1 MKLIMILEN
10 ESKIKKLPF
19 VGYFWEKSFFH
30 YAWISVLYSVLNIF
44 LLWLFIDILKIHT
57 VVASSIVIGGTF
69 ILRYVLFRLL
79 KIMG

>member
-1 MKLIMILEN
+1 MTLES
-10 ESKIKKLPF
+10 ESKIKKFSF
-19 VGYFWEKSFFH
+19 VGYFWEKSFLH
-30 YAWISVLYSVLNIF
+30 YAWISALYSVLNIF

-57 VVASSIVIGGTF
+57 VVSSAIVIGGTF